1 MSETALNISYILIQI
16 AFGFLPGLFLNMIQ
30 ESRFK
35 HSVVNVLIMAL
46 LWDIPFALSYVLG
59 TKQPFGMISLLLIFV
74 VAVLIYKS
82 SLFDRIFGIVL
93 YFIILVPME
102 ILAYSILQINMDIN
116 SKEFAVASAALSFF
130 LTCIVLF
137 TVGSIIK
144 IRSKNNFKRSTLLYL
159 VIPASQILVFYLL
172 SFLFVNAYKQGDIWS
187 NSLQRITPIV
197 FIGIITLYIGTDIWI
212 FKQYAKSINAE
223 KLKAENTI
231 LEEKNKLNYQYFS
244 DLTENELELR
254 KIKHDIGGA
263 LEIVK
268 ELIYEENDAKSAKHL
283 FDELSETVQHIDTGY
298 YCKNSLINAIVTN
311 KSKICKKENINF
323 DVAIS
328 VDENIGIN
336 DSDICRALLN
346 MLDNSIEANMAL
358 EGSIDRFVSLT
369 IKNRDG
375 YLYIKTENPCVVPVV
390 DKKTSK
396 KNKAEHGFGLKILEQ
411 FAKDYNGMF
420 TITNGENSVS
430 SLLTLKTA

>member
-1 MSETALNISYILIQI
+1 MSETVLNISYIIIQL

-30 ESRFK
+30 ESKFRRP
-35 HSVVNVLIMAL
+35 VINVLIMAL
-46 LWDIPFALSYVLG
+46 LWDVPFVLSYVMG
-59 TKQPFGMISLLLIFV
+59 TKQPFGMLSLLLICV

-116 SKEFAVASAALSFF
+116 SKEFAVISAALSFF
-130 LTCIVLF
+130 LTCIGLF

-172 SFLFVNAYKQGDIWS
+172 SFLFVNAFKQGDIWS
-187 NSLQRITPIV
+187 NNLQKITPVIL
-197 FIGIITLYIGTDIWI
+197 IGIITLYIGTDIWI

-268 ELIYEENDAKSAKHL
+268 ELIYEENDVKSAERL
-283 FDELSETVQHIDTGY
+283 FDELSETVRHIDTGY

-311 KSKICKKENINF
+311 KSKICKKENIKF
-323 DVAIS
+323 DVTIS

-358 EGSIDRFVSLT
+358 DDSVGKFVSLT
-369 IKNRDG
+369 IKNLDG
-375 YLYIKTENPCVVPVV
+375 YLYIKIENPCIAPVI

-396 KNKAEHGFGLKILEQ
+396 KNKSEHGYGLKILEQ
-411 FAKDYNGMF
+411 FAKDYDGMF

-430 SLLTLKTA
+430 SMLTLKTA

>member
-231 LEEKNKLNYQYFS
+231 LEEKNKLNYQHFS

-346 MLDNSIEANMAL
+346 MLDNSIETNMAL

>member
-311 KSKICKKENINF
+311 KAKICKKENINF

>member
-1 MSETALNISYILIQI
+1 M
-16 AFGFLPGLFLNMIQ
+16 
-30 ESRFK
+30 
-35 HSVVNVLIMAL
+35 
-46 LWDIPFALSYVLG
+46 
-59 TKQPFGMISLLLIFV
+59 
-74 VAVLIYKS
+74 
-82 SLFDRIFGIVL
+82 
-93 YFIILVPME
+93 
-102 ILAYSILQINMDIN
+102 
-116 SKEFAVASAALSFF
+116 
-130 LTCIVLF
+130 
-137 TVGSIIK
+137 
-144 IRSKNNFKRSTLLYL
+144 
-159 VIPASQILVFYLL
+159 
-172 SFLFVNAYKQGDIWS
+172 
-187 NSLQRITPIV
+187 QRITPIV

>member
-59 TKQPFGMISLLLIFV
+59 TKQPFGMISLLLIFI